1 MNELHLGPNGSLIY
15 CFEFLFENQEWLM
28 DQIKKCNKRMIL
40 IDLPGQIELYINSE
54 KLVKLISQISKNYDS
69 VVI

>member
-28 DQIKKCNKRMIL
+28 DQIKKCNKRFK
-40 IDLPGQIELYINSE
+40 PSE
-54 KLVKLISQISKNYDS
+54 VTQ
-69 VVI
+69 